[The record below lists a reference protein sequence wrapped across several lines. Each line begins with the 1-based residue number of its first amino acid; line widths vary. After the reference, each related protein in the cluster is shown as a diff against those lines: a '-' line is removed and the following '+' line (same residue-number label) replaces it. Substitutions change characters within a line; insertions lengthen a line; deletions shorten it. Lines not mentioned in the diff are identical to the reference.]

1 LALQSNAVTIRID
14 WDRRCNVSW
23 VLRLDD
29 GWWKATNPPES
40 WGTMLDGSTRTGTVV
55 TSSDTSLTYLDDD
68 GSRVNFVI
76 DDPSE
81 TPCS

>member
-1 LALQSNAVTIRID
+1 
-14 WDRRCNVSW
+14 
-23 VLRLDD
+23 
-29 GWWKATNPPES
+29 
-40 WGTMLDGSTRTGTVV
+40 V